1 MNDWFTVERLDQDTF
16 AISEPK
22 HWEETH
28 CYLLLGDKRAALID
42 TGLGVSNIQQVV
54 AQLTSL
60 PVTVL
65 TTHAHWDHLGGH
77 GLFERFAVHEA
88 EASWLTGHFPLP
100 LAVVKQ
106 NLLRKPSA
114 FPPDFSP
121 DAYRIFQGEP
131 SFLLHDGDTL
141 DLGGHRLT
149 VLHTPGHSPG
159 HCCFY
164 EADRG
169 YLYTG
174 DLLYAGCLDA
184 FYPTTDP
191 EAFCASVQ
199 RIRALPVKRL
209 LPGHH
214 QLHLPLS
221 LTDAVGDAFLRLK
234 AEGRL
239 RMGSGVH
246 DFGTFQIHL

>member
-1 MNDWFTVERLDQDTF
+1 MNNWFTVERLDEDTF

-22 HWEETH
+22 HWEKTH
-28 CYLLLGDKRAALID
+28 CYLLLGEERAALID
-42 TGLGVSNIQQVV
+42 TGLGVSNINQVV

-77 GLFERFAVHEA
+77 DLFKRFAVHEA

-106 NLLRKPSA
+106 NLLRKPAA
-114 FPPDFSP
+114 FPRDFSP
-121 DAYRIFQGEP
+121 DAYRVFQGEP

-141 DLGGHRLT
+141 DFGGRRLT

-164 EADRG
+164 EADRR

-184 FYPTTDP
+184 FYPTTNP
-191 EAFCASVQ
+191 EAFCQSVQ
-199 RIRALPVKRL
+199 RIRALPVQRL

-214 QLHLPLS
+214 QLHFPLS

-234 AEGRL
+234 AEGKL
-239 RMGSGVH
+239 HTGSGVH